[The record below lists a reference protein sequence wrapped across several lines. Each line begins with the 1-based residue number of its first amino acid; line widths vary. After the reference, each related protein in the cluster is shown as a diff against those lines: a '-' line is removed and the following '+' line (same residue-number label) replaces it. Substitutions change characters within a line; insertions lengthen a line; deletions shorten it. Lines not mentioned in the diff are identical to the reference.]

1 MSPSTKFA
9 LLLALAIHA
18 AVGFAVKLSPVPP
31 PAKPAENY
39 VEVVLYD
46 PPPPSEP
53 APPVEVP
60 PPPDPPVPD
69 PPPTPIPPE
78 MAPDP
83 APVEPKQEP
92 ALVIPEPEA
101 TPVPK
106 PTPKPVAKPAQKAEP
121 AKPKSTGTVQP
132 AASPNPKSTNATGGG
147 NSYQAVNSVSFLNRR
162 TPTYPPDALRNKQTG
177 RAVLLLYINEFGTV
191 DRVEMVTSSGIPS
204 LDAAATAAAK
214 KSTFRPAV
222 SGGRPVKSKAK
233 VPFNF
238 QINP

>member
-101 TPVPK
+101 
-106 PTPKPVAKPAQKAEP
+106 KPVAKPAQKAEP

-238 QINP
+238 QIKP